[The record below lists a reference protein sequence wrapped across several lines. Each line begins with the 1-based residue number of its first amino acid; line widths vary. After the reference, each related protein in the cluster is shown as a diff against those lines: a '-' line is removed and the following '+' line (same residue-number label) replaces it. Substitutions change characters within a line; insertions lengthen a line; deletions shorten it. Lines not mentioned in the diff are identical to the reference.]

1 MVQATEQTLER
12 DEHTRCRTVWRLD
25 AGGGSV
31 ADVNWL
37 LEHNAHVHCK
47 DYAGTRAQTLA
58 ARVTAWVEDPRIPER
73 QVGWVT
79 VAPTA

>member
-1 MVQATEQTLER
+1 M
-12 DEHTRCRTVWRLD
+12 D
-25 AGGGSV
+25 AGGGSM

-37 LEHNAHVHCK
+37 LEPNDHVHGK
-47 DYAGTRAQTLA
+47 DSSGTRAQTLA
-58 ARVTAWVEDPRIPER
+58 ARVTAWVDDPRLPER